1 VSLAVFDGARR
12 VFRVRSEVASPLP
25 VPAIF
30 HFTHGRNLRSILADG
45 ELRPSASAA
54 TSIDIADT
62 RIKTSRE
69 TRVVTCGPGGFVGD
83 YVPFYFAPRSP
94 MLFRIQQGGVE
105 GVDGDPRALVYFATA
120 TERVAAAGLGFVITD
135 GNAAAAVTRF
145 VDDIDLLDATVDWPL
160 MRATY
165 WSNTEED
172 GDRVRRRGA
181 EFLVHGAVPLGL
193 IDEIG
198 VYNLAAKTRV
208 DAILAEQGTEL
219 MVAVRQ
225 GWYFS

>member
-1 VSLAVFDGARR
+1 
-12 VFRVRSEVASPLP
+12 

-30 HFTHGRNLRSILADG
+30 HFTHGRNLSSILADG

-54 TSIDIADT
+54 TSVDIADT
-62 RIKTSRE
+62 KIKRSRE
-69 TRVVTCGPGGFVGD
+69 TRVVPCEPGGFVGD

-105 GVDGDPRALVYFATA
+105 GVDGDPRGLVYFAST
-120 TERVAAAGLGFVITD
+120 TERIVAAGLGWVITD

-145 VDDIDLLDATVDWPL
+145 VNDMELLDETVDWPL
-160 MRATY
+160 MRASY
-165 WSNTEED
+165 WGNTEED

-181 EFLVHGAVPLGL
+181 EFLAHGAVPLAL

-198 VYNLAAKTRV
+198 VYNLVAQTRAR
-208 DAILAEQGTEL
+208 AILAEAGTEL
-219 MVAVRQ
+219 AVNVRQ
-225 GWYFS
+225 AWYFSSR